1 MPDTHEPNIRY
12 YSPWSGERGNS
23 QRILLLLL
31 VLLLAVFGYLY
42 LFTGLIRTPEEPPK
56 PPAAPASQI
65 KQSIPARPG
74 TKDEKPV
81 TQVSAEAVK
90 PLDSQAKPVPAPA
103 PPVKPAAVPAPPA
116 AQAGKPAPAKVS
128 TPTKSETTAEHHVAE
143 GKTGSAPLPAKAAGQ
158 KKAEPVLP
166 AKPVQKEAKPSAKV
180 EHGVYT
186 LLIGDFALPRSVKDV
201 QVKLRK
207 AAIEPVIKKSVKQEE
222 PMNRLFLAEFTDRE
236 AAEVE
241 LKGLAKLTADAFI
254 LPENGKY
261 AVYAGSYFI
270 NGQAAGEQDRL
281 YDKGVKLVMKKV
293 VVPINVTRMTAG
305 SFATRDEALKAAAS
319 LKKRGL
325 TAQVVKAGK

>member
-1 MPDTHEPNIRY
+1 MSDIHAPNIKY
-12 YSPWSGERGNS
+12 HSPWSGERGS
-23 QRILLLLL
+23 SRRILLLLL

-56 PPAAPASQI
+56 PPAAPASQN
-65 KQSIPARPG
+65 KQLLPARPG
-74 TKDEKPV
+74 VKDEKPLAP
-81 TQVSAEAVK
+81 VSAEAKK

-103 PPVKPAAVPAPPA
+103 PPVKPATEPVA
-116 AQAGKPAPAKVS
+116 AAKPA
-128 TPTKSETTAEHHVAE
+128 
-143 GKTGSAPLPAKAAGQ
+143 
-158 KKAEPVLP
+158 
-166 AKPVQKEAKPSAKV
+166 QKEASPPATV
-180 EHGVYT
+180 QRGVYT
-186 LLIGDFALPRSVKDV
+186 LLVGDFALPRSVKDAME
-201 QVKLRK
+201 KLRK
-207 AAIEPVIKKSVKQEE
+207 AAIAPVMKKSIKQQE
-222 PMNRLFLAEFTDRE
+222 PMNRLFLAEFSDRE

-241 LKGLAKLTADAFI
+241 LKGLGKLTADAFI

-319 LKKRGL
+319 LKKLGL